1 MEYCLKDKIVVTKDF
16 LNDLET
22 KSWQEI
28 EHLQNQIANIEA
40 NKESAPLLKLL
51 NNLLTSYYVFT
62 GGLENLSG
70 GGLEV
75 AFANDDKDLTQATT
89 ANETI
94 DEPDDSDTVQA
105 VEDTKF
111 TTMLG
116 TTDAKTA
123 DFEPFEYFV
132 DFDEPSGEALT
143 DEDLYNL

>member
-16 LNDLET
+16 LNDLEA

-62 GGLENLSG
+62 GGLENLSSG
-70 GGLEV
+70 STEVTFDDDENGL
-75 AFANDDKDLTQATT
+75 AQAETT
-89 ANETI
+89 NETI
-94 DEPDDSDTVQA
+94 GEPDDSNIVQA
-105 VEDTKF
+105 VEDPEF

-116 TTDAKTA
+116 TTVAKTA
-123 DFEPFEYFV
+123 DFEPFEYFTANV
-132 DFDEPSGEALT
+132 NT
-143 DEDLYNL
+143 ITRWCIIK

>member
-62 GGLENLSG
+62 GGLENLG
-70 GGLEV
+70 GGSSEV
-75 AFANDDKDLTQATT
+75 AFDNDEKDLTQATT

-94 DEPDDSDTVQA
+94 NEPDDSDTVQA

-116 TTDAKTA
+116 TTAAKTA